1 MRPEFFRQS
10 FKISKYDIY
19 GNTNTDEMLTIFNAI
34 NIIKL
39 QSYTFDEVM
48 LNSGF
53 NVPITSKQR
62 SYLHIIA
69 PLKDIIRKIS
79 KPQTDTLKRQILEET
94 NLLQLNATRI
104 ENDNQKVINII
115 ILPIDKAMKLL

>member
-1 MRPEFFRQS
+1 
-10 FKISKYDIY
+10 
-19 GNTNTDEMLTIFNAI
+19 MLTISNAI

-69 PLKDIIRKIS
+69 PFKDIIRKIS

-94 NLLQLNATRI
+94 NLLQLNATRK
-104 ENDNQKVINII
+104 ENDYQKVINII
-115 ILPIDKAMKLL
+115 NRQCNEITVMYKSEYLESIYQSIVTTSN